1 MQHTAAASHFAMM
14 RSWPDGDLDMPK
26 QAKTSLL
33 EGLLARFSSR
43 KEPPAATGPLR
54 PFQAISIYRGLIC
67 CEMARQF
74 SDHRF
79 LVRDA
84 PPLPLAG
91 CNMGKTCKCKYIKH
105 RDRRSEPRRLMDF
118 GMAAHLFDGRER
130 RDRKSGRRSK
140 D

>member
-1 MQHTAAASHFAMM
+1 
-14 RSWPDGDLDMPK
+14 MPK
-26 QAKTSLL
+26 QAKRSLL
-33 EGLLARFSSR
+33 QGLLAGFSSR
-43 KEPPAATGPLR
+43 KEPPAVSGPLR

-67 CEMARQF
+67 CDMARKF

-91 CNMGKTCKCKYIKH
+91 CSLAKTCQCKYIKH
-105 RDRRSEPRRLMDF
+105 RDRRSEPRRLIDF
-118 GMAAHLFDGRER
+118 GVVARLFDGNER
-130 RDRKSGRRSK
+130 RARRAGRRTS

>member
-1 MQHTAAASHFAMM
+1 MA
-14 RSWPDGDLDMPK
+14 K
-26 QAKTSLL
+26 QVKRSLL

-67 CEMARQF
+67 CDMARKF
-74 SDHRF
+74 SEHRF

-91 CNMGKTCKCKYIKH
+91 CSMAKTCQCKYIKH
-105 RDRRSEPRRLMDF
+105 RDRRAEPRRLIDF
-118 GMAAHLFDGRER
+118 GVAARLFDGRER
-130 RDRKSGRRSK
+130 RARGGRRSG

>member
-1 MQHTAAASHFAMM
+1 
-14 RSWPDGDLDMPK
+14 MPK
-26 QAKTSLL
+26 QAKRSLL

-43 KEPPAATGPLR
+43 KEPPAAAGPLR

-67 CEMARQF
+67 CDMARRF

-91 CNMGKTCKCKYIKH
+91 CTMRKNCQCKYIKH
-105 RDRRSEPRRLMDF
+105 RDRRAEPRRLIDF
-118 GMAAHLFDGRER
+118 GVAARLFDGRER
-130 RDRKSGRRSK
+130 RARKTGRRRS
-140 D
+140 DD

>member
-1 MQHTAAASHFAMM
+1 MQ
-14 RSWPDGDLDMPK
+14 K

-33 EGLLARFSSR
+33 EGLLARFSGR

-54 PFQAISIYRGLIC
+54 PFQAISIYRGMNC
-67 CEMARQF
+67 CELARKF

-84 PPLPLAG
+84 PALPLAG
-91 CNMGKTCKCKYIKH
+91 CTLGKACQCKYIKH
-105 RDRRSEPRRLMDF
+105 RDRRAEPRRLMDF
-118 GMAAHLFDGRER
+118 GMAARLFDGRER
-130 RDRKSGRRSK
+130 RARGSGRRAK

>member
-1 MQHTAAASHFAMM
+1 
-14 RSWPDGDLDMPK
+14 MPR
-26 QAKTSLL
+26 QAKKSLL

-43 KEPPAATGPLR
+43 KDPPAATGPLR

-67 CEMARQF
+67 CDMARKF
-74 SDHRF
+74 SEHRF

-91 CNMGKTCKCKYIKH
+91 CNMRKTCVCKYIKH
-105 RDRRSEPRRLMDF
+105 RDRRAEPRRLIDF
-118 GMAAHLFDGRER
+118 GVAARLFDGRER
-130 RDRKSGRRSK
+130 RARGGRRSN

>member
-1 MQHTAAASHFAMM
+1 
-14 RSWPDGDLDMPK
+14 MPRP
-26 QAKTSLL
+26 AKKSLL

-67 CEMARQF
+67 CEMARKF
-74 SDHRF
+74 SEHRL

-91 CNMGKTCKCKYIKH
+91 CAMAKRCQCKYIKH
-105 RDRRSEPRRLMDF
+105 KDRRSEARRLVDF
-118 GMAAHLFDGRER
+118 GMAARLFDGRER
-130 RDRKSGRRSK
+130 RNRRGRRNG

>member
-1 MQHTAAASHFAMM
+1 
-14 RSWPDGDLDMPK
+14 MPK
-26 QAKTSLL
+26 PAKRSLL
-33 EGLLARFSSR
+33 QGLLARFSSR
-43 KEPPAATGPLR
+43 KEPPAVSGPLR

-67 CEMARQF
+67 CDMARKF

-91 CNMGKTCKCKYIKH
+91 CSLAKTCQCKYIKH
-105 RDRRSEPRRLMDF
+105 RDRRAEPRRLIDF
-118 GMAAHLFDGRER
+118 GVAQRLFDGRER
-130 RDRKSGRRSK
+130 RERGGGRRSK

>member
-1 MQHTAAASHFAMM
+1 
-14 RSWPDGDLDMPK
+14 MPK
-26 QAKTSLL
+26 QAKRSLL
-33 EGLLARFSSR
+33 EGLLARFSGR

-67 CEMARQF
+67 CEMARRF

-91 CNMGKTCKCKYIKH
+91 CTMRQNCQCKYIKH
-105 RDRRSEPRRLMDF
+105 RDRRAEPRRLIDF
-118 GMAAHLFDGRER
+118 GVAARLFDGRER
-130 RDRKSGRRSK
+130 RARKAGRRS
-140 D
+140 DD

>member
-1 MQHTAAASHFAMM
+1 MQ
-14 RSWPDGDLDMPK
+14 R
-26 QAKTSLL
+26 QAKKSML
-33 EGLLARFSSR
+33 EGLLARFSGR

-54 PFQAISIYRGLIC
+54 PFQAISIYRGVIC
-67 CEMARQF
+67 CELARKF

-91 CNMGKTCKCKYIKH
+91 CSLGTACQCKYIKH
-105 RDRRSEPRRLMDF
+105 RDRRAEPRRLMDF
-118 GMAAHLFDGRER
+118 GMSARLFDGRER
-130 RDRKSGRRSK
+130 RVRSGGRRAK